1 MSQKHGEIDMI
12 EELRSELIGYCYRM
26 MGSIFEAEDAVQDT
40 MLRVW
45 QNWDQIRHHSSR
57 KAWMYRIAT
66 NVVWIG

>member
-1 MSQKHGEIDMI
+1 M
-12 EELRSELIGYCYRM
+12 EEWRSELIGYCYRM

-45 QNWDQIRHHSSR
+45 QNWDQIREYSSR

-66 NVVWIG
+66 NVWLDRSYPLFH